1 MTAEDKFERS
11 LAIYVI
17 NIILEKRNWEYKY
30 KNKEVY
36 FILGNEEIST
46 EGMTN
51 KELDELLTQIIN
63 W

>member
-1 MTAEDKFERS
+1 MTAEDRFERS
-11 LAIYVI
+11 LAIYLI
-17 NIILEKRNWEYKY
+17 SIILEKKNWEYEY
-30 KNKEVY
+30 ENKELY

-51 KELDELLTQIIN
+51 KELDELLTLIVN

>member
-17 NIILEKRNWEYKY
+17 NVILEKRNWEYEY

-51 KELDELLTQIIN
+51 KELDELLTLIVN